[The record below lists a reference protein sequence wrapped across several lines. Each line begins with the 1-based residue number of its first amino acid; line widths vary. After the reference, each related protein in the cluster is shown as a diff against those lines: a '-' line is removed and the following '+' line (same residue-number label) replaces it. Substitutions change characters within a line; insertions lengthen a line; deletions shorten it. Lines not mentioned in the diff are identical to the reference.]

1 MKKKL
6 FYLFALICSMSL
18 FTACSDD
25 DEVILP
31 VEQDMAG
38 SYKGALEIAV
48 NNTTVTPGGIPQK
61 VYISKSTAGN
71 NQLKL
76 ELKNFS
82 FGSLNLGDIQVD
94 PCAVTEQNGTYT
106 FAGKQTLTLAAP
118 LGSCPVTVTGTI
130 KGSAISINIGVEV
143 AALNQDVVATFEG
156 TKLTGSESTE
166 AAITGFTFD
175 SEFVTEQPVIN
186 EENGTI
192 TFKVSD
198 AATDDV
204 LKALVP
210 TITISEKA
218 TVTPS
223 SGVAVDFS
231 AGKSVTYTV
240 IAEDGTDKV
249 YVASISGKNVVIKYD
264 FEEWTVD
271 KSQSDEPSQYPII
284 GADYKN
290 AEWAT
295 CNAAV
300 LLVKSLGILGGITY
314 TGGWAINPTD
324 ESHSGTKAVEMVS
337 IDTQGGN
344 IFGTP
349 VPKVTA
355 GTAFLG
361 SFDAFAALEDPM
373 ATTLFGIQYT
383 KKPLQVKGY
392 FSYAP
397 GDKFYNADGALDET
411 AKDAC
416 SMSAVLYEVSD
427 YKETLNGS
435 TIYTSEKIV
444 AQAVYTYSKKTE
456 GYLPFDLKLE
466 YVKEYDA
473 TKKYKFAIIFSA
485 SKDGAAYKAAVGS
498 RLLIDDV
505 TIINE

>member
-1 MKKKL
+1 MKKNL

-31 VEQDMAG
+31 IDTDMAG
-38 SYKGALEIAV
+38 SYKGELEIAV
-48 NNTTVTPGGIPQK
+48 NNTTVAPGIPQK
-61 VYISKSTAGN
+61 VYISKSAAGN
-71 NQLKL
+71 NQLRL

-82 FGSLNLGDIQVD
+82 FGSMNLGDIQVD
-94 PCAVTEQNGTYT
+94 PCAVTEKNGTYS
-106 FAGKQTLTLAAP
+106 FAGTQTLSLAAP
-118 LGSCPVTVTGTI
+118 LGSCPVTVSGTI

-143 AALNQDVVATFEG
+143 EALKQKVVAMFEG
-156 TKLTGSESTE
+156 TKLSGSESSA
-166 AAITGFTFD
+166 AAITGFTID
-175 SEFVTEQPVIN
+175 SEFITEQPIIN
-186 EENGTI
+186 EDNGTI
-192 TFKVSD
+192 TFKVND
-198 AATDDV
+198 AATDDD

-218 TVTPS
+218 TIAPA
-223 SGVAVDFS
+223 SGVAQDFS

-240 IAEDGTDKV
+240 VAEDGTFKV

-264 FEEWTVD
+264 FEEWTKD
-271 KSQSDEPSQYPII
+271 KSQSTVEYQYPII
-284 GADYKN
+284 GVDYKN

-300 LLVKSLGILGGITY
+300 MLIKSMGQFAGITY
-314 TGGWAINPTD
+314 TGGWPVNPTT
-324 ESHSGTKAVEMVS
+324 ESHSGTNAIEMVS
-337 IDTQGGN
+337 IDTQGGD
-344 IFGTP
+344 IFGTK

-361 SFDAFAALEDPM
+361 SFNAFAALQDPM
-373 ATTLFGIQYT
+373 ATTSFGVQFT
-383 KKPLQVKGY
+383 NKPIQVKGF

-397 GDKFYNADGALDET
+397 GDKFYNADGTLDET

-416 SMSAVLYEVSD
+416 AMSAVLYEVSD
-427 YKETLNGS
+427 YKETLNGG
-435 TIYTSEKIV
+435 TIYTSDKIV
-444 AQAVYTYSKKTE
+444 AQASYEYAEKTE

-466 YVKEYDA
+466 YTKEYDA
-473 TKKYKFAIIFSA
+473 NKKYKFAIIFSA

-505 TIINE
+505 TIISE